1 MQLKDARVLIIGGTG
16 VLGGRL
22 ATSLVGEGANVVLSG
37 RQTERVEKAAEDAG
51 AKGSVVLDLLDVESI
66 PDALDQASETLGG
79 LDAVIVASGL
89 AAFGGVDEETAV
101 VAEELFAVNAL
112 GPMVVLA
119 AAAQRMERG
128 TVAAITG
135 IIADLPTAGIATY
148 GASKAALGAYL
159 TATRK
164 ELRRRKITVFEISP
178 PHMDTGLV
186 DRAIA
191 GTPPKMGE
199 GADVDA
205 VVARIVEGLG
215 NDSTRLSANV
225 KTGQTELS

>member
-22 ATSLVGEGANVVLSG
+22 AASLVGEGAEVVLSG
-37 RQTERVEKAAEDAG
+37 REKQRAEQAAEAAG
-51 AKGSVVLDLLDVESI
+51 AKSSVVLDLLDVESI
-66 PDALDQASETLGG
+66 PGALDQASEALGG

-119 AAAQRMERG
+119 AVAKRMEHG
-128 TVAAITG
+128 TLAAITG

-148 GASKAALGAYL
+148 GASKAALAAYL

-199 GADVDA
+199 GADVAA
-205 VVARIVEGLG
+205 VVARIVEGLD
-215 NDSTRLSANV
+215 NDSTRLSADA

>member
-22 ATSLVGEGANVVLSG
+22 ALSLVGEGAKVILSG
-37 RQTERVEKAAEDAG
+37 RESKRAERAAEAAG
-51 AKGSVVLDLLDVESI
+51 AKAAIVLDLLDVESI
-66 PDALDQASETLGG
+66 PDALDRVCEALGG

-89 AAFGGVDEETAV
+89 AAFGGVEEETAV

-119 AAAQRMERG
+119 AAATRMERG
-128 TVAAITG
+128 TIAAITG

-148 GASKAALGAYL
+148 GASKAALAAYL
-159 TATRK
+159 SAARK

-191 GTPPKMGE
+191 GTPPAMGR

-215 NDSTRLSANV
+215 NDSTRLSADV
-225 KTGQTELS
+225 KTGETELS

>member
-1 MQLKDARVLIIGGTG
+1 MQLNDARVLIIGGTG
-16 VLGGRL
+16 VLGSRL
-22 ATSLVGEGANVVLSG
+22 AASLASEGANVVLTG
-37 RQTERVEKAAEDAG
+37 REKDRAEKSAEKAG
-51 AKGSVVLDLLDVESI
+51 AKGGVALDLLDVESI
-66 PDALDQASETLGG
+66 PEALDEASELLGG
-79 LDAVIVASGL
+79 LDAVIVASGI
-89 AAFGGVDEETAV
+89 AAFGGVDEESAV

-119 AAAQRMERG
+119 AAAKRMERG
-128 TVAAITG
+128 TIAAITG

-148 GASKAALGAYL
+148 GASKAALAAYL

-191 GTPPKMGE
+191 GTPPKMGQ

-215 NDSTRLSANV
+215 NDSARLSADV
-225 KTGQTELS
+225 KTGETELS

>member
-1 MQLKDARVLIIGGTG
+1 MQLENARVLIIGGTG
-16 VLGGRL
+16 VLGSRL
-22 ATSLVGEGANVVLSG
+22 AASLAEKGAAVVISG
-37 RQTERVEKAAEDAG
+37 RDEERTAQAAEAAA
-51 AKGSVVLDLLDVESI
+51 AKGGLVLDLLDVESI
-66 PDALDQASETLGG
+66 SGVVEEANQTLGG

-119 AAAQRMERG
+119 EASKRMERG
-128 TVAAITG
+128 TIAAITG
-135 IIADLPTAGIATY
+135 IIADVPTAGIATY
-148 GASKAALGAYL
+148 GASKAALAAYL
-159 TATRK
+159 AATRK

-191 GTPPKMGE
+191 GTAPKMGA
-199 GADVDA
+199 GADVDG
-205 VVARIVEGLG
+205 VVARIVEGLE
-215 NDSTRLSANV
+215 NDSLRLSADV
-225 KTGQTELS
+225 KTGEVELS